1 MADQSTDD
9 MTGDDPDIQARPST
23 DVQDDTMGD
32 DERRLAIE
40 AMMRSGSYHDEVALD
55 RWSRTPEAN
64 TILRQWLESR
74 RRPMRDEFF
83 AVDFD
88 EEDRVERHADE
99 ISRLHG
105 AREQ

>member
-1 MADQSTDD
+1 MADQSPDD
-9 MTGDDPDIQARPST
+9 MTGAEPVLQARPST
-23 DVQDDTMGD
+23 DVQDDPMGD
-32 DERRLAIE
+32 DDRRLAIE
-40 AMMRSGSYHDEVALD
+40 AMLRSGSYHDEVALD
-55 RWSRTPEAN
+55 RWSRTPEASAV
-64 TILRQWLESR
+64 LREWLQSR
-74 RRPMRDEFF
+74 RRPMQDEFF

>member
-1 MADQSTDD
+1 MADQSPDD
-9 MTGDDPDIQARPST
+9 ITGDEPVLQARPST
-23 DVQDDTMGD
+23 DVQDDPMSND
-32 DERRLAIE
+32 DRRLAIE
-40 AMMRSGSYHDEVALD
+40 AMLRSGSYHDEVALD
-55 RWSRTPEAN
+55 RWSRTPEAS
-64 TILRQWLESR
+64 TILREWLQSR
-74 RRPMRDEFF
+74 RRPMQDEFF